1 MERKY
6 MAHYLD
12 ASFGGEASN
21 FTLLGEDLE
30 EFNIELNPDT
40 EVKKNILGQTSFKH
54 NGYEPS
60 SEVSPYYAKQ
70 GDPLFEHL
78 QEIVD
83 TRATG
88 DACKTDSLEVHLWE
102 GDKDSG
108 FTAWKQPCYVVP
120 TSYGGDTSGYQ
131 IPFTINYVGE
141 RVKGKFVPETKTFT
155 ADTEA
160 VAQTGEKTEE

>member
-12 ASFGGEASN
+12 ASFGSGTPD

-30 EFNIELNPDT
+30 EFNVELNPDT
-40 EVKKNILGQTSFKH
+40 EVKKNILGQTSFVH
-54 NGYEPS
+54 NGYEAS

-70 GDPLFEHL
+70 GDALFEHL
-78 QEIVD
+78 QEIAD

-88 DACKTDSLEVHLWE
+88 DACKTESLEVHLWE

-120 TSYGGDTSGYQ
+120 SSYGGDTSGYQ

-141 RVKGKFVPETKTFT
+141 RVKGKFVPATKTFT
-155 ADTEA
+155 EDT
-160 VAQTGEKTEE
+160 VPQTTNTEE

>member
-12 ASFGGEASN
+12 ASFGTLTPDFS
-21 FTLLGEDLE
+21 LLGEDLE
-30 EFNIELNPDT
+30 EFNVELNPDT
-40 EVKKNILGQTSFKH
+40 EVKKNILGQTTFVH

-70 GDPLFEHL
+70 GDPLFERL

-83 TRATG
+83 TRASG
-88 DACKTDSLEVHLWE
+88 DACKTECLEVHLWE
-102 GDKDSG
+102 GDKENG

-131 IPFTINYVGE
+131 IPFTISYVGE
-141 RVKGKFVPETKTFT
+141 RVKGKFIPETKAFI
-155 ADTEA
+155 ADTE
-160 VAQTGEKTEE
+160 TTTETTTEE